1 MLALQNSVYTWS
13 ALSYPVGLQQKE
25 NVLLRDAFQYT
36 ARKCEVLSNG
46 DWTRHLLILVAHPV
60 CSHEALFTSVGCE
73 GHRSQTK
80 HDWRDEPVLPHAW
93 FMWKNMLQS
102 ARVGVFSPLYTCPSF
117 MDTALLLHCL
127 NQGVVPVVEQCQE
140 QGQASVGFPL
150 CHISLIHWGSSHHPK
165 QMAARC
171 NDNLHS

>member
-1 MLALQNSVYTWS
+1 MNLLPSCWVLEEVQRKIFVHFVLALQNSVYTWS
-13 ALSYPVGLQQKE
+13 ALSYPVGLQHKE

-60 CSHEALFTSVGCE
+60 CSHEALFTSVGFE

-102 ARVGVFSPLYTCPSF
+102 ARFG
-117 MDTALLLHCL
+117 
-127 NQGVVPVVEQCQE
+127 
-140 QGQASVGFPL
+140 GFPL
-150 CHISLIHWGSSHHPK
+150 FTHVQVLWTQLSQTCSI
-165 QMAARC
+165 A
-171 NDNLHS
+171 